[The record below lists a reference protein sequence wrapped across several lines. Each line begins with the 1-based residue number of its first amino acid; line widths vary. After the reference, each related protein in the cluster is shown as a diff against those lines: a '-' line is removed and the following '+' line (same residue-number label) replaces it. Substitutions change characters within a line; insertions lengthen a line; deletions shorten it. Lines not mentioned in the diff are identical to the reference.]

1 MKQLQHHV
9 RPALLLLGV
18 AATTLTVALGATAAF
33 KLSPQISAKGKSGA
47 PLVIRI
53 SYHDPSLA
61 VATQMRA
68 GVEAAAKKFNVD
80 AKLVGPVGG
89 GAEKQ
94 VAEIENL
101 LTSGVDGLGVSS
113 TSTDALVPTIDKA
126 IGKGVPV
133 VTFNTDNP
141 KAQRLTFVGQ
151 DLVKSGRS
159 MAEQLVKYMG
169 PKGNILIFT
178 VDAAAQW
185 SKDREGGV
193 RSVLAKY
200 PNIKILDFVNTT
212 NDSQRTYA
220 AIESAMTAH
229 PDVNGI
235 ISLDCC
241 STPAAGQYLKTNGLI
256 GKVKLV
262 GSDALDQQNQLMKLG
277 AIQALIDQD
286 PYNQGFR
293 SVEVLVNVIR
303 TGKMPPIMTDTG
315 VKVVDSTNIASYLK
329 K

>member
-1 MKQLQHHV
+1 MNQPTASV
-9 RPALLLLGV
+9 RPALSILGV
-18 AATTLTVALGATAAF
+18 ALLGAAAAASVAAF
-33 KLSPQISAKGKSGA
+33 TLSPQISARGKAGS

-68 GVEAAAKKFNVD
+68 GVDAAARKFKVD
-80 AKLVGPVGG
+80 ARLVGPVGG

-101 LTSGVDGLGVSS
+101 ITSGVDGLGVSS
-113 TSTDALVPTIDKA
+113 TSTDALVPTIDRA
-126 IGKGVPV
+126 IQKGIPV

-151 DLVKSGRS
+151 DLVKSGRA
-159 MAEQLVKYMG
+159 MADQLVKYMG

-193 RSVLAKY
+193 RAVLARY
-200 PNIKILDFVNTT
+200 PDIKILDFVNTT

-229 PDVNGI
+229 PNVNGI

-286 PYNQGFR
+286 PYNQGYR

-303 TGKMPPIMTDTG
+303 TGKLPPKMTDTG
-315 VKVVDSTNIASYLK
+315 VKIVDSTNIASYLK

>member
-1 MKQLQHHV
+1 MKQT
-9 RPALLLLGV
+9 RSSTRRALKFLCIT
-18 AATTLTVALGATAAF
+18 AASLTVAVGAPIAF
-33 KLSPQISAKGKSGA
+33 KLAPRIAAKGKTNA

-68 GVEAAAKKFNVD
+68 GVEAAAKKFKVD

-126 IGKGVPV
+126 VRQGVPV

-185 SKDREGGV
+185 SKDRESGA

-200 PNIKILDFVNTT
+200 PGIKIVDFVNTT

-241 STPAAGQYLKTNGLI
+241 STPAAGQYLKTNGMA

-262 GSDALDQQNQLMKLG
+262 GSDALDQQNQLLKQG

-286 PYNQGFR
+286 PYNQGYR
-293 SVEVLVNVIR
+293 SVEVLVGVIR
-303 TGKMPPIMTDTG
+303 GGKLPAKMTDTG
-315 VKVVDSTNIASYLK
+315 VKIVDSSNIASYLK